1 MSLFVTFSNKFALF
15 QVEKIINFKNF
26 RKEISFIFSL
36 RNEIKSFYYFF
47 LQKKIEIKNN
57 SSLEIFVGLV
67 KKKHEDLEVYGNIGV
82 LHINYE
88 SKIKK
93 NLKKEV
99 NGTVKQFIHKNSF
112 LTLNETNF
120 SVYCSI
126 CDKELQ
132 GISKWKIQ
140 RHCRSQHHRLLIPL
154 NLQQQKNEG
163 RCNFD
168 SKESALLRILEHLQT
183 FSNTD
188 FYSRKEIPTY
198 RTGLSKKRIFK
209 QISDS
214 LPNVDYRKFCF
225 YSSHYFCLKHNTP
238 IFFQCEKCA
247 NPNPQKVA
255 NHRNKVQMMRNF
267 FKDEVQ
273 DPTKL
278 VIILDFGENIQ
289 EYRDGTEFEYYD
301 YISEEKSKDS
311 VFVMESLGKFSQI
324 LDQKQRKKKLSSY
337 ESISIFSDG
346 GSSLKNNL
354 VIPTII
360 QLFSSNFKK
369 ITIGYF
375 LTNHGKN
382 YSDAHFGNISR
393 NRSSFGNIRTI
404 EELDN
409 YLKTLKNTFSTIMSV
424 ILKPGLIP
432 KRRGRKRRIPII
444 KKIQIYDKDLANHNF
459 QIQDV
464 NEKNHSKLIQPIS
477 QNLPISRKENEKE
490 VDNQQKEE
498 NQKRPFLSQKI
509 TKSKKRKN
517 QMIEIDNENQQI
529 EKKNKSNKIPELEIQ
544 NLLPLNQN
552 LNREN
557 QVIQTIPNS
566 GNSCYIA
573 SIQRYIEVQDLRKE
587 VGKHFVNFDNLN
599 QQDLHEFFINLFE
612 LLDKETIL
620 DIPDKDDLLYHAFD
634 LWNKTILNDFCIRL
648 IQKVKCLECKHFSFS
663 FPQETGILLSLES
676 EKDCNLI
683 ELLNSFFS
691 KNYFDENNLLFCEH
705 CQKKVQ
711 SSFQF
716 FLIHIPKFFMIFI
729 KRSFY
734 DPILKEERKN
744 MARIQVPRK
753 IQLNNFLF
761 SPSSSMSNSL
771 SFWGSIHHQGEE
783 QEAKGGHFWTEVK
796 DERNAGDF
804 QVFDD
809 STTLTIPNPCRKSNS
824 YVLMTYQRDDK

>member
-1 MSLFVTFSNKFALF
+1 MSLFFVTFSNKFALF

-289 EYRDGTEFEYYD
+289 EYRDGWNTQEFYIKNSWVIFNICLIQGTEFEYYD
-301 YISEEKSKDS
+301 YISEEKSK
-311 VFVMESLGKFSQI
+311 VML
-324 LDQKQRKKKLSSY
+324 
-337 ESISIFSDG
+337 
-346 GSSLKNNL
+346 
-354 VIPTII
+354 
-360 QLFSSNFKK
+360 
-369 ITIGYF
+369 
-375 LTNHGKN
+375 
-382 YSDAHFGNISR
+382 
-393 NRSSFGNIRTI
+393 
-404 EELDN
+404 
-409 YLKTLKNTFSTIMSV
+409 
-424 ILKPGLIP
+424 
-432 KRRGRKRRIPII
+432 
-444 KKIQIYDKDLANHNF
+444 
-459 QIQDV
+459 
-464 NEKNHSKLIQPIS
+464 
-477 QNLPISRKENEKE
+477 
-490 VDNQQKEE
+490 
-498 NQKRPFLSQKI
+498 
-509 TKSKKRKN
+509 
-517 QMIEIDNENQQI
+517 
-529 EKKNKSNKIPELEIQ
+529 
-544 NLLPLNQN
+544 
-552 LNREN
+552 
-557 QVIQTIPNS
+557 
-566 GNSCYIA
+566 
-573 SIQRYIEVQDLRKE
+573 
-587 VGKHFVNFDNLN
+587 
-599 QQDLHEFFINLFE
+599 
-612 LLDKETIL
+612 
-620 DIPDKDDLLYHAFD
+620 
-634 LWNKTILNDFCIRL
+634 
-648 IQKVKCLECKHFSFS
+648 
-663 FPQETGILLSLES
+663 
-676 EKDCNLI
+676 
-683 ELLNSFFS
+683 
-691 KNYFDENNLLFCEH
+691 
-705 CQKKVQ
+705 
-711 SSFQF
+711 
-716 FLIHIPKFFMIFI
+716 
-729 KRSFY
+729 
-734 DPILKEERKN
+734 
-744 MARIQVPRK
+744 
-753 IQLNNFLF
+753 
-761 SPSSSMSNSL
+761 
-771 SFWGSIHHQGEE
+771 
-783 QEAKGGHFWTEVK
+783 
-796 DERNAGDF
+796 
-804 QVFDD
+804 
-809 STTLTIPNPCRKSNS
+809 
-824 YVLMTYQRDDK
+824 